1 MPYINGNLKV
11 IIAIG
16 GFVLSVIGSAVG
28 YGKLNEKVTNNASNI
43 VEVRD
48 ELRRVAQ
55 DPDASATGA
64 QLRGEIKVL
73 NTQLADM
80 KQQLNRIEAKL
91 DKQR

>member
-73 NTQLADM
+73 SVQLADI
-80 KQQLNRIEAKL
+80 KQQLNRIEQNL
-91 DKQR
+91 NRR